1 MNDDTIQV
9 KLTFPIPDEKWL
21 AKFSRSYPLLQF
33 KLLSLLP
40 ISKTQG
46 YCLLQIEGTN
56 LNQFWENFEKYY
68 AAKNLNLIFKDE
80 QSIALNIVI
89 GDTWVLNMIVEAQ
102 AVLNFPIIIHD
113 GIALFELIAPR
124 VKIEQMLTHS
134 NWKKLEISIKQI
146 GQYCADTILTPRQ
159 SEILT
164 KALTNGYF
172 EIPRRVSLSDFA
184 KNIGISATALS
195 GNLRRITQKLGEKYL
210 NAFDFKNETSKK
222 MGN

>member
-9 KLTFPIPDEKWL
+9 KFTFPIPAKKWL

-40 ISKTQG
+40 FSENQG

-56 LNQFWENFEKYY
+56 LNQFWEKFAPVCEVK
-68 AAKNLNLIFKDE
+68 KFKLIFKD
-80 QSIALNIVI
+80 QKSIVLNIVI
-89 GDTWVLNMIVEAQ
+89 EDTWVLNMIMDAK
-102 AVLNFPIIIHD
+102 AVLHFPIIIHD

-124 VKIEQMLTHS
+124 AKIDQMFNHS

-146 GQYCADTILTPRQ
+146 GRYCTNPILSPRQ

-164 KALTNGYF
+164 KALTNGFF
-172 EIPRRVSLSDFA
+172 EIPRRISLSDFA
-184 KNIGISATALS
+184 KDIGISPTALS
-195 GNLRRITQKLGEKYL
+195 GNIRRITNNLGKNYI
-210 NAFDFKNETSKK
+210 NAFDFKGETSK
-222 MGN
+222 